1 MSGVG
6 RLGPELLERLRTAL
20 AEPGLRGIELGE
32 VLRHVPDRRV
42 AIAAVDRR
50 TTPPRPCVVKAYVS
64 PRARGN
70 DRRLRALAQAGPAVG
85 LPGSLGVS
93 SDGHV
98 GVVGWAPG
106 ELLDRCPDAL
116 FVGGAEAS
124 GAALRA
130 LHATPAE
137 LDRVWTWSDEA
148 AALVRRAPEST
159 HDLAVSVAAWVPED
173 AALVPSHR
181 DFHPRQVVVRPDGVD
196 LIDLDDAALAPAGLD
211 VGNMLAHLWR
221 EHLVG
226 RRDAATA
233 RAAMRAFADGYA
245 ALPPDVGLWTA
256 ASLVRLAGLAETRH
270 GDPVERDRLLVEVRE
285 RGIGSQ
291 AAPRTSVTVE
301 TGHADRPVRIESDG
315 SGRRVVVKRFVS
327 TDGAAIHQGMEDLWH
342 SPFGG
347 LREPPGLPEPLGWA
361 ARDGELRMEC
371 LEGEPLGRRGDPG
384 SSMERAE
391 ECARL
396 LSDLHASGMLPE
408 RRRPLSRLIRST
420 ARKAAEAASADGA
433 DFTTVLEALR
443 DAVALRPPS
452 VELVPSHGD
461 FSPRN
466 VLVTPRGLRLIDLD
480 RLQAAPPGRDV
491 AYWSAW
497 LWVTD
502 RLSEAPAPDG
512 WELGR
517 PFEEA
522 YLAASG
528 SDPVDLDLDL
538 HRAFA
543 LVRIAH
549 GWSALAADPGSRR
562 LVLAEA
568 LRQAVDTVPA

>member
-1 MSGVG
+1 MSAAD
-6 RLGPELLERLRTAL
+6 RLDPELLERLRTAL
-20 AEPGLRGIELGE
+20 AEPSLRGIELGE
-32 VLRHVPDRRV
+32 VLRHVPQRRV

-50 TTPPRPCVVKAYVS
+50 TPDAAPCVVKAYVS

-70 DRRLRALAQAGPAVG
+70 DRRLRLLAQADPAVS
-85 LPGSLGVS
+85 LPRSLGVS

-98 GVVGWAPG
+98 GVVSWAPG
-106 ELLDRCPDAL
+106 GLLDRCGDAL
-116 FVGGAEAS
+116 FVGGAEAA
-124 GAALRA
+124 GAALRT
-130 LHATPAE
+130 LHAMPAE
-137 LDRVWTWSDEA
+137 LDRVWSWADEA
-148 AALVRRAPEST
+148 TALVRRAPEAT
-159 HDLAVSVAAWVPED
+159 RDLAAAVAAGAPVDQW
-173 AALVPSHR
+173 LVPSHR
-181 DFHPRQVVVRPDGVD
+181 DFHPRQVVVRADGVD

-221 EHLVG
+221 EHLIG

-233 RAAMRAFADGYA
+233 RAAMTAFTTGYGA
-245 ALPPDVGLWTA
+245 PPPDVDRWTT

-270 GDPVERDRLLVEVRE
+270 GDPAERDRLLAQVRE
-285 RGIGSQ
+285 RGIPPGP
-291 AAPRTSVTVE
+291 AVRTRTVE
-301 TGHADRPVRIESDG
+301 TGHADRPVRIESDRD
-315 SGRRVVVKRFVS
+315 GRRVVVKTFVS
-327 TDGAAIHQGMEDLWH
+327 TDGAAIHQGMEELWR
-342 SPFGG
+342 SPFGA
-347 LREPPGLPEPLGWA
+347 LRRPPGLPEPLTWA
-361 ARDGELRMEC
+361 ARGGELRMEC
-371 LEGEPLGRRGDPG
+371 LEGEPLGRRGDVG
-384 SSMERAE
+384 ASLERAV

-396 LSDLHASGMLPE
+396 LSDLHASGVLPE
-408 RRRPLSRLIRST
+408 RRRPLSRLVRST
-420 ARKAAEAASADGA
+420 ARKAAEASAVDGA
-433 DFTTVLEALR
+433 DFAAVLEALR
-443 DAVALRPPS
+443 RSVTARPPS
-452 VELVPSHGD
+452 DELVPSHGD

-466 VLVTPRGLRLIDLD
+466 VLVTPAGLRLIDLD

-502 RLSEAPAPDG
+502 RLSATPAYDG

-528 SDPVDLDLDL
+528 RDPATLDLDL